1 MFRSKLR
8 LFINF
13 IAILFIYWLDL
24 IYKRRYIDKNN
35 VVFNQKLN
43 RLELSKSPFL
53 TSKVSN
59 DDKPHS

>member
-1 MFRSKLR
+1 MFRPKLR

-13 IAILFIYWLDL
+13 IAVLFICWLDL
-24 IYKRRYIDKNN
+24 IYRRRENDI
-35 VVFNQKLN
+35 VFTQKLN
-43 RLELSKSPFL
+43 RLELYKSPFL